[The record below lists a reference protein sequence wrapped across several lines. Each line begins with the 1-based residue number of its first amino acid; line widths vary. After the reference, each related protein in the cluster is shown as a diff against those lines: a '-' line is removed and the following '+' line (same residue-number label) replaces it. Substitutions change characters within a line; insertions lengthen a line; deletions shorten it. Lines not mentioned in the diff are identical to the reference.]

1 MADSLES
8 LSAELGAKN
17 VKSQISEKWSSKVPQ
32 FRDHLRSA
40 LRDFTSCDTV
50 LNNKNVFKY
59 SDGYFSISHS
69 EKAGGFV
76 TADIPIGLDIET
88 KNRSLSEKAY
98 LRISDEEERRLGLS
112 PIELWVAK
120 EASFKALNSIFYSEK
135 SPSPDFSLK
144 TISQIKI
151 TSIDPF
157 NSEFASRFTYKLRNF
172 NGLEGRLKGLL
183 ISQNETCLGVSLIL
197 P

>member
-8 LSAELGAKN
+8 LAAQLGARN
-17 VKSQISEKWSSKVPQ
+17 VKSQISEKWSSTVPQ
-32 FRDHLRSA
+32 FRDQLRRA
-40 LRDFTSCDTV
+40 LRDFTDCDTV
-50 LNNKNVFKY
+50 LDNKNVFKY

-76 TADIPIGLDIET
+76 TSDIPIGLDIET
-88 KNRSLSEKAY
+88 KNRPLTDKAY
-98 LRISDEEERRLGLS
+98 LRISDADERKLGLS

-120 EASFKALNSIFYSEK
+120 EASFKALNSVFYSEM

-151 TSIDPF
+151 TSNQPL
-157 NSEFASRFTYKLRNF
+157 NSEFACRFTYKLRNF

>member
-1 MADSLES
+1 MADNLGSLAS
-8 LSAELGAKN
+8 ELGAQN
-17 VKSQISEKWSSKVPQ
+17 VKSQISEKWSSLQ
-32 FRDHLRSA
+32 TDFRDNLRKA
-40 LRDFTSCDTV
+40 LRDFTDCDAV
-50 LNNKNVFKY
+50 LDNKNVFKY

-76 TADIPIGLDIET
+76 TSDIPVGLDIET
-88 KNRSLSEKAY
+88 RHRKLSEKAY
-98 LRISDEEERRLGLS
+98 ARISDEDERQLGFS

-120 EASFKALNSIFYSEK
+120 EASFKALNSVFYSEN

-151 TSIDPF
+151 TSKQRF